1 MKKNI
6 LFILS
11 FFLLLLT
18 MTACKK
24 SSDIQN
30 LNINKGNELI
40 NKNKIKKEK
49 KLLLVS
55 FTILEDMV
63 KNIVGDEFKVESI
76 TKPGME
82 VHGYQVTPS
91 DLVRGSKAIIFIQNG
106 FGFELWAEK
115 FVSNFDL
122 DRITIANNLEP
133 IFISEDIYKGKPNP
147 HAWISPKRGILY
159 VDILLKELSK
169 LDPANKEIFKKKCSN
184 L

>member
-11 FFLLLLT
+11 SLLFLLPL
-18 MTACKK
+18 TACKK
-24 SSDIQN
+24 NSEIQYSK
-30 LNINKGNELI
+30 LNEGNELI
-40 NKNKIKKEK
+40 NQNKNKKEK

-55 FTILEDMV
+55 FTILEDIV
-63 KNIVGDEFKVESI
+63 KNIVGDEFEVESI

-115 FVSNFDL
+115 FVTNL
-122 DRITIANNLEP
+122 DVERIIIANNLEP
-133 IFISEDIYKGKPNP
+133 IFINEDTYKGKPN
-147 HAWISPKRGILY
+147 L
-159 VDILLKELSK
+159 E
-169 LDPANKEIFKKKCSN
+169 
-184 L
+184 